1 MALVAVGPAGC
12 KLGQELPEELA
23 RPAASSLEVALAQ
36 ALERA
41 SGAALAEP
49 WVVGLAG
56 SVEEEVVGCSAW
68 VASVG
73 PAVGEEAPVVP
84 VLAVAEASG
93 MVVGCLEEPK
103 SYKLGMEKNFL

>member
-1 MALVAVGPAGC
+1 MGLASAGPWA
-12 KLGQELPEELA
+12 
-23 RPAASSLEVALAQ
+23 
-36 ALERA
+36 
-41 SGAALAEP
+41 
-49 WVVGLAG
+49 VGLAG
-56 SVEEEVVGCSAW
+56 SVEEEVVGCSAQ
-68 VASVG
+68 VALVE